1 MAPKKDILTQNGP
14 KGLYNNAKRRIPR
27 CFTNK
32 TESKNAKNKRENL
45 CTVSRFHKQNE
56 RIVISL
62 VYNNEL
68 EIDDQ
73 GRIWRSKVRKGNKCG
88 GVGFYP
94 VKKRRAEH
102 KIPKGYLQIRAMIDG
117 KRYHALAHRL
127 VWHYFF
133 GHIPFGITINHKNG
147 IKDDNKP
154 KNLELLTLSENM
166 KHAHRNGLIDQFGQK
181 NPRAKLSD
189 REVAEIR
196 LIYSEGDI
204 PKKNWHFN
212 MESHSKPYRTL

>member
-1 MAPKKDILTQNGP
+1 M
-14 KGLYNNAKRRIPR
+14 
-27 CFTNK
+27 
-32 TESKNAKNKRENL
+32 
-45 CTVSRFHKQNE
+45 
-56 RIVISL
+56 
-62 VYNNEL
+62 

-196 LIYSEGDI
+196 LIYSEGGYTQKKLALQYGITFQTISDI
-204 PKKNWHFN
+204 VRGKCRTKQGGPVGDYKNKRQINTKRDAATGRFI
-212 MESHSKPYRTL
+212 